1 MLFLKN
7 FLVGNIGLAQKISM
21 GNKTQLFIIT
31 IIILP
36 LHNQFFIHYKH
47 TTSAFSVAAH
57 ARLRVWRGCAE
68 ESDDD
73 RAEGWRLEFGK

>member
-36 LHNQFFIHYKH
+36 LHNQFFIHSPQQSILMGQIKFIKVGPP
-47 TTSAFSVAAH
+47 SNV
-57 ARLRVWRGCAE
+57 C
-68 ESDDD
+68 
-73 RAEGWRLEFGK
+73 